1 MERRMMNLLR
11 LVLAALMLTAGPVF
25 AQGTYP
31 SKQVRIVVPFPAGGS
46 ADILCRLVG
55 EKLSAT
61 WGQPVII
68 DNRAGAGGNVG
79 AEIVYRAEP
88 DGYTL
93 LCSPPGPLSI
103 NHNLYKALPYDWTR
117 FVPIG
122 VLALVP
128 NVITARVD
136 LPAGSLKEFIAYAKV
151 NPGKATY
158 ASQGNGST
166 SHLSAQMLA
175 TMAGIELVHVPY
187 KGEGP
192 ALVDLS
198 AGRVDIFIGNI
209 EFGDAAGDLSADE
222 SFKLGCVARAA
233 ATCGHEGANADVD
246 AQAAFDDGG
255 DSSRDGDFFSE
266 CALEC
271 GPVAGLRD
279 AVTREIVVAFLVAAG
294 DGDGEAVAGVDAVG
308 VVREGRTGQYAFHLV
323 ADVENNLI
331 GGERNDRAL
340 KLPGFGAM
348 RVRALECR
356 ERVGE

>member
-1 MERRMMNLLR
+1 MTILLR
-11 LVLAALMLTAGPVF
+11 ALFALLLLAAPCLAQTA
-25 AQGTYP
+25 YP
-31 SKQVRIVVPFPAGGS
+31 TRQVRIVVPFPAGGS

-103 NHNLYKALPYDWTR
+103 NHNLYKALPYDWTK

-136 LPAGSLKEFIAYAKV
+136 LPAGSLQEFIAYAKA

-209 EFGDAAGDLSADE
+209 SAALRFEKNKQARFLGLASRTRSSVAPDVPTTAELGLPDLVSSAWFALVAPPGTPDAIAQKVSGD
-222 SFKLGCVARAA
+222 
-233 ATCGHEGANADVD
+233 
-246 AQAAFDDGG
+246 
-255 DSSRDGDFFSE
+255 
-266 CALEC
+266 
-271 GPVAGLRD
+271 
-279 AVTREIVVAFLVAAG
+279 LVAALKQPEMRTRFLELG
-294 DGDGEAVAGVDAVG
+294 AEPQGGTPAETAAFIKDEEARWRAVIKSAN
-308 VVREGRTGQYAFHLV
+308 VT
-323 ADVENNLI
+323 
-331 GGERNDRAL
+331 
-340 KLPGFGAM
+340 
-348 RVRALECR
+348 LE
-356 ERVGE
+356 

>member
-1 MERRMMNLLR
+1 MTLLLR
-11 LVLAALMLTAGPVF
+11 AAAALLLMAASAFG
-25 AQGTYP
+25 QSYP

-55 EKLSAT
+55 EKLAAA
-61 WGQPVII
+61 WGQTVII

-103 NHNLYKALPYDWTR
+103 NHNLYKTLPYDWTK

-128 NVITARVD
+128 NIITARID
-136 LPAGSLKEFIAYAKV
+136 LPAASLQEFIAYAKA

-166 SHLSAQMLA
+166 SHLSASNLA
-175 TMAGIELVHVPY
+175 TLAGIELVHVPY

-192 ALVDLS
+192 ALVDIG

-209 EFGDAAGDLSADE
+209 SASLRFEKQKQVKFLGLASRTRSPVAPDVPTTAELGLPDLVASAWFALVAPPGTPEAIAQKVSADM
-222 SFKLGCVARAA
+222 
-233 ATCGHEGANADVD
+233 AT
-246 AQAAFDDGG
+246 
-255 DSSRDGDFFSE
+255 
-266 CALEC
+266 
-271 GPVAGLRD
+271 
-279 AVTREIVVAFLVAAG
+279 
-294 DGDGEAVAGVDAVG
+294 
-308 VVREGRTGQYAFHLV
+308 
-323 ADVENNLI
+323 
-331 GGERNDRAL
+331 AL
-340 KLPGFGAM
+340 KLPDMRTRFLELGAEPQGGTPAETAAFIKDEEA
-348 RVRALECR
+348 RWRAVIKSANVTLE
-356 ERVGE
+356 